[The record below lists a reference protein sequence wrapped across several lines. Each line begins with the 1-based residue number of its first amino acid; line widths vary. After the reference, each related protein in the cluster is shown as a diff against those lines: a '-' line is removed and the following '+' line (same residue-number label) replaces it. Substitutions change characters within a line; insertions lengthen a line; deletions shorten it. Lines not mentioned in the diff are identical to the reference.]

1 MRLCHLTVHCD
12 IVTHLKD
19 KLSFLNHNLKW
30 HHYTCFFFFSSDE
43 FIQLERSKQISW
55 IIEVPLNVFVLAFIF
70 YLFYFIWLFLPDP
83 CPWQLETEMILV
95 QLSSSF
101 VTVCACW
108 CMKSQ
113 LIALIVISVALLFTA
128 KISKHINI

>member
-1 MRLCHLTVHCD
+1 MWIRNMRLCHLTVHCD

-30 HHYTCFFFFSSDE
+30 HHYTCVFFFSDE

-70 YLFYFIWLFLPDP
+70 YLFYL
-83 CPWQLETEMILV
+83 
-95 QLSSSF
+95 
-101 VTVCACW
+101 
-108 CMKSQ
+108 
-113 LIALIVISVALLFTA
+113 VISSWSMSLTAGNWNDSCTVVFQLCDCLCLLVYEVSADSFDCN
-128 KISKHINI
+128 ISGFAVHCKNK